1 MNNRGEVKNISRVI
15 DDIFSQKHFK
25 IGIDNVKVQ
34 EAWTETMGKN
44 INRYISKVYYKKGVL
59 FIKLKSSV
67 LKEELKFEKNKVIKL
82 INRKLGKEYIKD
94 LNLS

>member
-25 IGIDNVKVQ
+25 IGIDNIKVQ

-44 INRYISKVYYKKGVL
+44 INRYI
-59 FIKLKSSV
+59 
-67 LKEELKFEKNKVIKL
+67 N
-82 INRKLGKEYIKD
+82 
-94 LNLS
+94 